1 MEHQAGSSSVD
12 VALPPVPGGGVW
24 SIPGVDEGL
33 IVFPIPGVDEGAISL
48 SASLDSTT
56 VEGSMNVVVG
66 MEMDSILLLR
76 IEVEASESG
85 TSDFW
90 TSIFPEGLTA
100 MLEPAAAVAVVV
112 VVVVRMSLLS
122 I

>member
-12 VALPPVPGGGVW
+12 VTLSPVPGGGVW

-33 IVFPIPGVDEGAISL
+33 IVFPISGVDEGAISS

-66 MEMDSILLLR
+66 MGFDSILLMR

-85 TSDFW
+85 SSAFA
-90 TSIFPEGLTA
+90 EGSTA
-100 MLEPAAAVAVVV
+100 LLEPAGVAFVVV
-112 VVVVRMSLLS
+112 QTSLLS
-122 I
+122 V